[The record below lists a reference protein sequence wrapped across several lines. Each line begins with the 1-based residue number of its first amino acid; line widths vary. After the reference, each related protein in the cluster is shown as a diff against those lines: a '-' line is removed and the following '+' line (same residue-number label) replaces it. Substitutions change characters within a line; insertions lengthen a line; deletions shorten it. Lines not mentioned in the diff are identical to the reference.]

1 MLHQPSRMLSLS
13 LALGTLACLSLAVTA
28 TAAGKPRVWV
38 TKSGDAY
45 HTKDCRIIKGAAVT
59 QMTREQAKAEGKKP
73 CKICKP

>member
-1 MLHQPSRMLSLS
+1 MLPQPFRMLSLG
-13 LALGTLACLSLAVTA
+13 LGTLACLSLAVTA
-28 TAAGKPRVWV
+28 TAAGKPRVYV

-45 HTKDCRIIKGAAVT
+45 HAKDCRVIKGAAVT